1 MQVRKCR
8 TFLKNE
14 ESGDIIPISGRSM
27 TIIGIMSPELGYCSV
42 LAKDALK
49 AAVEDYRKK
58 QQEKGAGI

>member
-1 MQVRKCR
+1 
-8 TFLKNE
+8 
-14 ESGDIIPISGRSM
+14 M